1 MFAGVN
7 REKFWDFYLDRLAGG
22 GYPVNQH
29 NLVCL
34 QGGIHYVKRERGLAM
49 QGTNHKT
56 KSSFV
61 IFLTGMV
68 PAVALGLTFALSTP
82 AFALGGG
89 GGGGSAPAT
98 PKITKA
104 EDPGD
109 EAEKSAVEFDAPIL
123 AASESRTKDPDE
135 DKTPNK
141 PDERTNNFPEPEVPE
156 VVEAVVGFTAA
167 SATRIEE
174 GSTAKLYVALS
185 ESVSE
190 AVVLSLRLE
199 GSATK
204 DSDYS
209 LLNKVSIPQGTRIA
223 DVVVSIQDD
232 IVSESDETITIT
244 LEGSLPQGV
253 SFGTR
258 SHTVTIPANDQV
270 EETPEVVVNP
280 EDEDKPE
287 NKPDERT
294 VEIPGDDDTVENEVE
309 DEVVSVSVGFKE
321 AASRINEGDSKAI
334 EVVLSEPFDGDNLAL
349 PFYVGGNAVRGNDF
363 DVSGAITFSKG
374 EDSSSVTISVH
385 DDAEEEY
392 NEIVEITLDVTN
404 LPDNMHVGNES
415 HVITIIDND
424 PEETEVVVDDS
435 ALEEVDSVVGF
446 VSSTSEISEGGGK
459 VVYIEAH
466 VTPPSSESIS
476 GHIRVSGTA
485 TGNGRYSRE
494 QGDYRI
500 LWEHFRIPAN
510 TERKGIIQLAVFD
523 DDINDE
529 NETITFT
536 LSGRLPEG
544 VKFGATTHTVTIIDN
559 DEHANSDVV
568 TVGFA
573 KSVTDYSED
582 VGSVTAEIVLS
593 EPLEEPL
600 TVTYK
605 SRPPGFR
612 GRHSQAIDLYSH
624 SGSLT
629 FQPGETS
636 KSFLFDVADDR
647 LREWREYITFVL
659 ADDLPEGVEFSRRT
673 HMFMDYD
680 NDYVDSLTVENH
692 TDGIYV
698 KEYGGEDILIEND
711 EHVIK
716 IEALQRSSNSNVN
729 ITIENS
735 ATVDTDIVARNFAG
749 RSNGFISIKNG
760 ATGTVGGNVIGKHH
774 SEGNIRIE
782 NHGRIGGDIR
792 TVHFD
797 DGDISIEN
805 TKTANVAGDIEATHY
820 GVGDISIINRDYVRT
835 VNIRHLGS
843 GVVRYNGDIN
853 NRLSIVGNYEGSDDR
868 QLNFHVR
875 SDSDYA
881 QMDVE
886 GDVTGQ
892 SSVSL
897 IVGRNANIGKDT
909 HFPEL
914 IVVDSNYDA
923 PSGSFTGEQTI
934 GAFDYVLEYHK
945 DDSHEEHVWEFVNKG
960 LSDTAQENAKIPDD
974 TKKDI
979 NTPPATDP
987 DKKKE
992 LGLWGGADS
1001 SHTDIGLS
1009 FPAFVSN
1016 DDYHVGS
1023 QVQYYLKEDRTGIRA
1038 LVETEYDFDIMN
1050 FRITPHARLTWTRVG
1065 FDDFVGPN
1073 RERVSLVDGDTVDLG
1088 LGLSFDNEYQISNGL
1103 TRIYGGANLLSPLD
1117 GETSVRISGFT
1128 IVNEQDDLS
1137 VDGKLGLSYEWG
1149 EGYAVHGEVSTLRN
1163 DDAEEIRAN
1172 LGLDIDF

>member
-1 MFAGVN
+1 M
-7 REKFWDFYLDRLAGG
+7 K
-22 GYPVNQH
+22 PVNH
-29 NLVCL
+29 D
-34 QGGIHYVKRERGLAM
+34 
-49 QGTNHKT
+49 TNNP
-56 KSSFV
+56 FV
-61 IFLTGMV
+61 VFLTGTAL
-68 PAVALGLTFALSTP
+68 AVALGLTFALSTP
-82 AFALGGG
+82 AFAMGGG
-89 GGGGSAPAT
+89 GGGGSAPAA

-104 EDPGD
+104 KDLVARSRD
-109 EAEKSAVEFDAPIL
+109 EEVPIP
-123 AASESRTKDPDE
+123 AASESKTKEPEEESLAVKDADE

-141 PDERTNNFPEPEVPE
+141 PDERTNNFPGPEAPQ

-174 GSTAKLYVALS
+174 GGTAKLYIALS
-185 ESVSE
+185 EALSE
-190 AVVLSLRLE
+190 AVVLSLRLGGTATE
-199 GSATK
+199 G
-204 DSDYS
+204 SDYS
-209 LLNKVSIPQGTRIA
+209 LLDKVSIPQGTRSA
-223 DVVVSIQDD
+223 DVDVSIQDD
-232 IVSESDETITIT
+232 TVSESDETITIT
-244 LEGSLPQGV
+244 LQGSLPQGV

-258 SHTVTIPANDQV
+258 SHIVTIPANDQV
-270 EETPEVVVNP
+270 EETPEVVANPEP

-294 VEIPGDDDTVENEVE
+294 VEIPKDGDTETKPVDKVEKPDDEDPPNKPEQKIDPTAEKEVE
-309 DEVVSVSVGFKE
+309 ETVPVSVGFD
-321 AASRINEGDSKAI
+321 ASIVTQVVEGETATLRIVFSEPISKRLTLPLYVSGDITREDFFLPRAGRITFPEGSDSGEI
-334 EVVLSEPFDGDNLAL
+334 VLSILDDSQIEFDE
-349 PFYVGGNAVRGNDF
+349 V
-363 DVSGAITFSKG
+363 ITFDL
-374 EDSSSVTISVH
+374 EAH
-385 DDAEEEY
+385 D
-392 NEIVEITLDVTN
+392 
-404 LPDNMHVGNES
+404 LPDGMVIGNGS
-415 HVITIIDND
+415 HTITI
-424 PEETEVVVDDS
+424 VDDDRTEAS
-435 ALEEVDSVVGF
+435 EVADGLPEHVDSVVGF
-446 VSSTSEISEGGGK
+446 KLSTSEIPEGNNRA
-459 VVYIEAH
+459 VLIEAH
-466 VTPPSSESIS
+466 VTPPVSEPIRLSYKIS
-476 GHIRVSGTA
+476 GSATKLNDWDTQSDYMVMWRNTWIPEDTA
-485 TGNGRYSRE
+485 N
-494 QGDYRI
+494 
-500 LWEHFRIPAN
+500 AN
-510 TERKGIIQLAVFD
+510 AVQLMVFD
-523 DDINDE
+523 DIVDDDD
-529 NETITFT
+529 ETITFT
-536 LSGRLPEG
+536 ISGELPEG
-544 VKFGATTHTVTIIDN
+544 VKFGTRTHTVTIIDDDDGN
-559 DEHANSDVV
+559 ADGDV

-573 KSVTDYSED
+573 KSTTAFFED
-582 VGSVTAEIVLS
+582 VGSVAVEVVLS
-593 EPLEEPL
+593 EALDEPL
-600 TVTYK
+600 TVTYGVK
-605 SRPPGFR
+605 SKPPAWS
-612 GRHSQAIDLYSH
+612 GRHNKAIDIYWVS
-624 SGSLT
+624 SSLT

-636 KSFLFDVADDR
+636 KSFLFDIADDR
-647 LREWREYITFVL
+647 LDEAPRKYGIYTL
-659 ADDLPEGVEFSRRT
+659 SGDLPEGVRFGKKTHALFS
-673 HMFMDYD
+673 YD
-680 NDYVDSLTVENH
+680 NDPENGLVLEDH
-692 TDGIYV
+692 REGMYV
-698 KEYGGEDILIEND
+698 KEYDGLGISLINEED
-711 EHVIK
+711 VVK
-716 IEALQRSSNSNVN
+716 MEAQHRNHNKDARIS
-729 ITIENS
+729 IENS
-735 ATVDTDIVARNFAG
+735 GTVRTDMIARMRSS
-749 RSNGFISIKNG
+749 RSNGLISMKNG
-760 ATGTVGGNVIGKHH
+760 VNGVIGGNVIGKHH
-774 SEGNIRIE
+774 GEGNILIE
-782 NHGRIGGDIR
+782 NRGRIGGDIR
-792 TVHFD
+792 AVHFKN
-797 DGDISIEN
+797 GDVLIEN
-805 TKTANVAGDIEATHY
+805 VKSGTVERDIEATHY

-960 LSDTAQENAKIPDD
+960 LSDTAQENAKIPDN

-1023 QVQYYLKEDRTGIRA
+1023 HVQYYLKEGRTGIRA

-1103 TRIYGGANLLSPLD
+1103 ARIYGGANLLSPLD

-1137 VDGKLGLSYEWG
+1137 VDGQLGLSYEWG